1 MTPRVGVTGV
11 LVGHGRILLCQQH
24 VTESSTRRWSL
35 PGGTLEFGESIEH
48 CLLREMKEE
57 TALTVKVGALLHVAD
72 RISARI
78 HARSGEQRD
87 KRDAVDLVRACPQAR
102 CHTAQPRDHRHRN
115 VPHSEVDIMRIAV
128 RKIDRDLPL
137 PLYARSGDAGLD
149 LFAAEHV
156 SLRPGERAEVRS
168 GSTVAIPD
176 GYAGFV
182 QARSGRAAREGLGV
196 LNAPGLV
203 DSGYRGEIK
212 IIAVNLDPTV
222 PVEIKRRDRI
232 AQMVILKVERAEREV
247 VDSLPKSE
255 RGESGHGSTG
265 RRPCKTAL
273 TRSRRPPNLRM
284 KPTALRPLCRDE

>member
-1 MTPRVGVTGV
+1 MTPQVRVTGV
-11 LVGHGRILLCQQH
+11 LLEHGRILLCQQH

-72 RISARI
+72 RIQDGRHIVHVTVLVDRVAGELK
-78 HARSGEQRD
+78 SGTE
-87 KRDAVDLVRACPQAR
+87 P
-102 CHTAQPRDHRHRN
+102 
-115 VPHSEVDIMRIAV
+115 
-128 RKIDRDLPL
+128 
-137 PLYARSGDAGLD
+137 
-149 LFAAEHV
+149 
-156 SLRPGERAEVRS
+156 
-168 GSTVAIPD
+168 
-176 GYAGFV
+176 
-182 QARSGRAAREGLGV
+182 
-196 LNAPGLV
+196 

-284 KPTALRPLCRDE
+284 KTRALRPLCQDE